1 MGALSPQRSDLT
13 TRINLSP
20 HPPNIL
26 FSVSPEGKEKKAQK
40 QKGWLGQQ
48 SVRVFNWLDKALPI
62 PVPPLTPDPWPEGK
76 SLGLVSQ
83 CYLPQ
88 RCDSSAGAGV
98 LHASL
103 DSALPSVVAT
113 RQTPPPPPTQPPG
126 CPSQGLPG
134 YPANSCCLLRTTAG
148 SGSKGSHSEPRAVP
162 CQVKGD

>member
-62 PVPPLTPDPWPEGK
+62 PVPPLTLTPGQREKAWGW
-76 SLGLVSQ
+76 LVSVTSHKDVTP
-83 CYLPQ
+83 LL
-88 RCDSSAGAGV
+88 V
-98 LHASL
+98 LEFFML
-103 DSALPSVVAT
+103 LWTVPS
-113 RQTPPPPPTQPPG
+113 
-126 CPSQGLPG
+126 
-134 YPANSCCLLRTTAG
+134 
-148 SGSKGSHSEPRAVP
+148 PRW
-162 CQVKGD
+162 